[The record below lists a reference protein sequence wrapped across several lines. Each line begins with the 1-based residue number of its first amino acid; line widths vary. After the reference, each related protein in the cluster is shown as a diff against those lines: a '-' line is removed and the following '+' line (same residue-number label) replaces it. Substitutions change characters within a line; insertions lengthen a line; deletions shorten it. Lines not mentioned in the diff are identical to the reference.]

1 MISIRKSMS
10 ELDRCQEERTLALE
24 CYVAAIRNTA
34 QYAVEL
40 DDAITAPHREYLGVV
55 VEDVSLGTA
64 AALEDSRATLRAL
77 LRDYRDKAAR
87 YLNDLREELASTA
100 RALQQMVE
108 TMSEADGDHEKTVR
122 ASLAG
127 LRALAESPEGAPVRA
142 AMLDA
147 TDTIQTSLADMRRHH
162 QVTVSQF
169 LVEIQMLHKR
179 IDTLERAA
187 SQDELTKLF
196 TRKEMEQRIR
206 TAAAGTYCLLLIK
219 VTGFRLAEIQFDRG
233 VAEELI
239 AAFTR
244 RLRNILPEQA
254 VIARWG
260 EEEFV
265 ALVAMPRTEAVA
277 LGIHLSEHLA
287 GSYACLRAG
296 KTVRPS
302 LELRVGAVDS
312 AGETVDR
319 VVERVTGILA
329 G

>member
-1 MISIRKSMS
+1 MS
-10 ELDRCQEERTLALE
+10 ELDRCQQERSLALE
-24 CYVAAIRNTA
+24 CYLAAIRNTA
-34 QYAVEL
+34 QYVVEL
-40 DDAITAPHREYLGVV
+40 DDSITAPHREYLGVV
-55 VEDVSLGTA
+55 AQDVSLGTKG
-64 AALEDSRATLRAL
+64 ALEDSRATLRGL

-108 TMSEADGDHEKTVR
+108 TLSDADGDHEKTVR
-122 ASLAG
+122 TSLAG
-127 LRALAESPEGAPVRA
+127 LRALADSPEGAPVRSR
-142 AMLDA
+142 MLEA
-147 TDTIQTSLADMRRHH
+147 TDTIQTSLSDMRRQH

-196 TRKEMEQRIR
+196 TRREMEQRIR
-206 TAAAGTYCLLLIK
+206 AAVAGTYCLLLIK
-219 VTGFRLAEIQFDRG
+219 VTGFRLAEIHFDRG
-233 VAEELI
+233 VADELI

-244 RLRNILPEQA
+244 RLRNILPDQT

-260 EEEFV
+260 DEEFV
-265 ALVAMPRTEAVA
+265 ALVAMSRPEAVT
-277 LGIHLSEHLA
+277 LGTQLSEHLA

-312 AGETVDR
+312 AGEIP
-319 VVERVTGILA
+319 ERLIKRLAGILA